1 MAYFTTLYSGS
12 SGNCA
17 LIRSDDKYLL
27 IDMGKSCRT
36 TLTALKSLGLAVSDC
51 VGILVTH
58 EHSDHVSGLDTF
70 LKKHPVPLYG
80 CADTLDTLAS
90 RGTIPPAVEAI
101 PVDGQTLEIGS
112 FTVTSFP
119 TSHDVPCCGYRIR
132 TPGGRVMAFATDLGY
147 LTPVVQDNLMGC
159 DLVALEANYDA
170 FSLHGGPYPYYLKV
184 RIASDRGHLDNKA
197 CAAEILDL
205 IQDGCKKFAL
215 CHLSQTNN
223 SPELVMTTVYNV
235 LLAAGIHATQFCPE
249 LPIRPKKG
257 HLAITDRGSAA
268 VRHQLVELGYVKNA
282 HQTEGTSVAFN
293 LQPRSTGQ
301 WLLGSSRQ
309 FDTLDPAIDN
319 AVLARMLR
327 RAIEYVP
334 SLAERNAIRTWT
346 GFRAATPDG
355 LPIIGRHPKHEHLWL
370 AVGHEGLGVTTAPAT
385 ASLIAARMLGTA
397 APIDPAPYAATRFV
411 QERTL

>member
-17 LIRSDDKYLL
+17 LIRSEDKYLL

-36 TLTALKSLGLAVSDC
+36 TLTALKTLGLAVSDC

-132 TPGGRVMAFATDLGY
+132 TPEGRVMAFATDLGY

-159 DLVALEANYDA
+159 DLVALE
-170 FSLHGGPYPYYLKV
+170 
-184 RIASDRGHLDNKA
+184 
-197 CAAEILDL
+197 EILDL

-235 LLAAGIHATQFCPE
+235 LLAAGIQPGRDVLIQTQ
-249 LPIRPKKG
+249 
-257 HLAITDRGSAA
+257 S
-268 VRHQLVELGYVKNA
+268 
-282 HQTEGTSVAFN
+282 
-293 LQPRSTGQ
+293 RSEV
-301 WLLGSSRQ
+301 S
-309 FDTLDPAIDN
+309 PY
-319 AVLARMLR
+319 
-327 RAIEYVP
+327 IE
-334 SLAERNAIRTWT
+334 
-346 GFRAATPDG
+346 F
-355 LPIIGRHPKHEHLWL
+355 
-370 AVGHEGLGVTTAPAT
+370 
-385 ASLIAARMLGTA
+385 
-397 APIDPAPYAATRFV
+397 
-411 QERTL
+411 